1 MVRSFKEFEQDGWWY
16 RISEARNED
25 GYIILAKREMFVL
38 SEFEPL
44 LEPGEL
50 WFEFGETE
58 ENALDNMKITHC
70 EFNLF

>member
-50 WFEFGETE
+50 RFEFGETE
-58 ENALDNMKITHC
+58 ENALDNIKIDTRK
-70 EFNLF
+70 FTND